1 MTKGLYEF
9 WLSSIPGIG
18 CRKIQAILSV
28 FGEPE
33 AVFQADREALEQV
46 AGLRTKDIDRL
57 IVSRNRE
64 QIKRR
69 WDSICSR
76 DILFTCVTHPDYPA
90 KLHHIADP
98 PYALYYKGSLP
109 SEHVP
114 SVAVVGE
121 KCEPR
126 RDGDGKAD
134 RKRACGKRD
143 RSCQR
148 VGKGS

>member
-1 MTKGLYEF
+1 M
-9 WLSSIPGIG
+9 
-18 CRKIQAILSV
+18 

-33 AVFQADREALEQV
+33 AVFQADREALAQV

-69 WDSICSR
+69 WDSICSK

-114 SVAVVGE
+114 SVAVVGARNASHAGME
-121 KCEPR
+121 TAKQIGRELAENGIAVVSGLAR
-126 RDGDGKAD
+126 GVDIA
-134 RKRACGKRD
+134 A
-143 RSCQR
+143 QR
-148 VGKGS
+148 LSLIHI

>member
-33 AVFQADREALEQV
+33 AVFQADREALAQV
-46 AGLRTKDIDRL
+46 AGLRSKDIDRL

-76 DILFTCVTHPDYPA
+76 DILFTCVTHPDYPS
-90 KLHHIADP
+90 
-98 PYALYYKGSLP
+98 PY
-109 SEHVP
+109 
-114 SVAVVGE
+114 
-121 KCEPR
+121 C
-126 RDGDGKAD
+126 
-134 RKRACGKRD
+134 
-143 RSCQR
+143 RSTVCIIL
-148 VGKGS
+148 